1 MNVPPLVFYAEIL
14 LVVVLAALA
23 AAWMLYDP
31 NQRPATAPGVVHR
44 FADRQRDIA
53 TSLGVAT
60 RTWILLRAG
69 VAVLA
74 LLIGSLTSL
83 WTVAALGALL
93 GWFGLPWLLG
103 GRMTKRRLAME
114 RAVAALVREVANLMQ
129 QSNLPLD
136 RALREAARNPAPQLA
151 RILAPLRSDRSVP
164 DCLLDVAAIARTPL
178 VDMLCIAVLVARTHD
193 PAAFV
198 RVSDEVLGPVLD
210 VAIEIQEENNAT
222 VAQQRSAAIA
232 IGIVMAVL
240 FFAVMR
246 VQTMH
251 AFYASFGGQIV
262 VMAVIGCY
270 LFLVWLLGQIAKP
283 IAWTRWNVEAV
294 RREMEGLLA

>member
-23 AAWMLYDP
+23 AAWLLFDP
-31 NQRPATAPGVVHR
+31 HQRPAAAPGIVHR
-44 FADRQRDIA
+44 FMERQRDIA
-53 TSLGVAT
+53 SSLGVAV
-60 RTWILLRAG
+60 RTWVLLRLA

-74 LLIGSLTSL
+74 LLICSLTSL
-83 WTVAALGALL
+83 WTIAVIGALL

-103 GRMTKRRLAME
+103 GQMTKRRLAME

-136 RALREAARNPAPQLA
+136 RALREAARNPAPQLV

-164 DCLLDVAAIARTPL
+164 ECLIDVAAIARTPL

-198 RVSDEVLGPVLD
+198 RVAEQVLGPVLD

-232 IGIVMAVL
+232 IGVVMAIL
-240 FFAVMR
+240 FGAVMR
-246 VQTMH
+246 VPTMH
-251 AFYASFGGQIV
+251 EFYASFAGQLV
-262 VMAVIGCY
+262 VLGVIACY

-283 IAWTRWNVEAV
+283 IAWTRWNVDAV